1 MIVSVWLKC
10 LIIRVSGV
18 AMVGIPQARLSLC
31 VHVLMHVCVALS
43 PQQNRKSAGKER
55 DCDLM
60 CVCGQFT
67 LTLPHKR
74 LLWLIRGRRE
84 TDPSIHPP
92 IHPPTHPPPLHGMRP
107 LWVGQA
113 LHSPARGAPAS
124 RRRCLE
130 IKADERGNEL
140 MGRAGGRTRVPWGIQ
155 QRTEMS
161 CVEGPTLKI
170 NLNQRF

>member
-92 IHPPTHPPPLHGMRP
+92 IHPPTSPPWAEAPLSGP
-107 LWVGQA
+107 
-113 LHSPARGAPAS
+113 GAPQPGQRGSSQPAS
-124 RRRCLE
+124 LPGNQSGW
-130 IKADERGNEL
+130 AWERAHGP
-140 MGRAGGRTRVPWGIQ
+140 GWWPD
-155 QRTEMS
+155 
-161 CVEGPTLKI
+161 EGPLGNTAENRDELCGGSYTK
-170 NLNQRF
+170 N

>member
-10 LIIRVSGV
+10 LIIHVSGV

-84 TDPSIHPP
+84 IDPSIHPP
-92 IHPPTHPPPLHGMRP
+92 IHPPTHPPTSPPWAEAPLSGP
-107 LWVGQA
+107 
-113 LHSPARGAPAS
+113 GAPQPGQRGSSQPAS
-124 RRRCLE
+124 LPGNQSKRMSVGTSSWAGLV
-130 IKADERGNEL
+130 AGRGSPGEYS
-140 MGRAGGRTRVPWGIQ
+140 REQRWAVWRV
-155 QRTEMS
+155 
-161 CVEGPTLKI
+161 LH
-170 NLNQRF
+170 

>member
-92 IHPPTHPPPLHGMRP
+92 IHPPTHLPSMGWGPSEWARRSTARP
-107 LWVGQA
+107 EGLQ
-113 LHSPARGAPAS
+113 PAGVAAWKS
-124 RRRCLE
+124 

>member
-43 PQQNRKSAGKER
+43 PQQNKKSAGKER

-60 CVCGQFT
+60 CVWTIHTHPPPQET
-67 LTLPHKR
+67 AVADKR
-74 LLWLIRGRRE
+74 SKGDWSIH
-84 TDPSIHPP
+84 PSIHPP
-92 IHPPTHPPPLHGMRP
+92 STPLHGLRP

-130 IKADERGNEL
+130 INQSGWAWERAHGP
-140 MGRAGGRTRVPWGIQ
+140 GWWPD
-155 QRTEMS
+155 
-161 CVEGPTLKI
+161 EGPLGNTAENRDELCGGSYTK
-170 NLNQRF
+170 N

>member
-84 TDPSIHPP
+84 IDPSIHPP
-92 IHPPTHPPPLHGMRP
+92 IHPPTHPPPLHGLRP
-107 LWVGQA
+107 LRVGQA

-130 IKADERGNEL
+130 INQSGWAWERAHGP
-140 MGRAGGRTRVPWGIQ
+140 GWWPD
-155 QRTEMS
+155 
-161 CVEGPTLKI
+161 EGPLGNTAENRDELCGGSYTK
-170 NLNQRF
+170 N